1 MMSKIEIA
9 EQEIHYTCCGSG
21 ATLLMFPDHIH
32 SSRSYQHE
40 LDYFSQRYQVLSFD
54 YPGTGKS
61 TRVVKYDDERR
72 YDLWEYW
79 SDFGTHLLMEL
90 AITECYVLGTGGGAL
105 AALHF
110 AGSHAKMHGLR
121 ALGIIADSF
130 LARWDGQ
137 AMHRQ
142 LNGRDH
148 YYCRKAKSLQE
159 QHGDDWQQVVDADTA
174 FLRVIADQG
183 GYEIPA
189 FVLNSITCP
198 VLLTGNLHDPMT
210 PGIALEYA
218 RLATIIPDCSIYLA
232 SQSGHPYREHPWMWS
247 DPLTF
252 RIISDAFLSKS
263 TKSAPTQ
270 PS

>member
-1 MMSKIEIA
+1 MPTIDIA
-9 EQEIHYTCCGSG
+9 GQQIHYINQGTGI
-21 ATLLMFPDHIH
+21 TLLMFPDHIH

-40 LDYFSQRYQVLSFD
+40 LDYFSDRYHVLSFD
-54 YPGTGKS
+54 YPGLGKS
-61 TRVVKYDDERR
+61 TRSVKYDDERR
-72 YDLWEYW
+72 YDLWGYW

-90 AITECYVLGTGGGAL
+90 DISECFVLGTGGGAL

-110 AGSHAKMHGLR
+110 AGSHAKMHGLN
-121 ALGIIADSF
+121 ALGVIADSF

-142 LNGRDH
+142 LNSRDH
-148 YYCRKAKSLQE
+148 YYRRQAKSLQE
-159 QHGDDWQQVVDADTA
+159 QHGDDWQHVVDADTA

-210 PGIALEYA
+210 PEIALEYA
-218 RLATIIPDCSIYLA
+218 RLATIIPDSSIYLA

-247 DPLTF
+247 DPLSF
-252 RIISDAFLSKS
+252 RIISDSFLSKA
-263 TKSAPTQ
+263 TKFAAATPD
-270 PS
+270 